1 MRDENNVRI
10 LLIDDDEEFC
20 QLTRDYLELQ
30 NMILDYCTSGISGI
44 QAIEKDTYDLIL
56 LDMMLPDEPGVQVQL
71 PNPFPGNNLLSRY
84 LAVPWL
90 RTHSNSGRSR

>member
-30 NMILDYCTSGISGI
+30 NMTLDYCTLGISGI
-44 QAIEKDTYDLIL
+44 QAIEKNTYDLIL
-56 LDMMLPDEPGVQVQL
+56 LDMMLPDEPGVEVLRQI
-71 PNPFPGNNLLSRY
+71 R
-84 LAVPWL
+84 AVSSIPVIIF
-90 RTHSNSGRSR
+90 SG